1 MEETMAK
8 LGQIFRANVGYNPAH
23 GSTKGRIH
31 LALSRQFRGMKNND
45 PGEKQQNV
53 LLVCVYR
60 EIYNQALANPNE
72 PHGVTIAWLQV
83 LAFFFCMCSCEYSDV
98 KGERKTIK
106 IYVKNISFFWTNTI
120 IPNNSNE
127 VFVAF
132 LSLHNIRMAKKGY
145 TGRHHNTPMV
155 KW

>member
-1 MEETMAK
+1 VEETVAK
-8 LGQIFRANVGYNPAH
+8 LAQIFRANVGYNPTH
-23 GSTKGRIH
+23 GYIKGRIH

-45 PGEKQQNV
+45 LGEKQQNAI
-53 LLVCVYR
+53 LVCVYH

-83 LAFFFCMCSCEYSDV
+83 LAFFFCMRSCEYSDV

-106 IYVKNISFFWTNTI
+106 ICVKNISFFWTNTI
-120 IPNNSNE
+120 IPNNSSE
-127 VFVAF
+127 IFVAF

-155 KW
+155 K